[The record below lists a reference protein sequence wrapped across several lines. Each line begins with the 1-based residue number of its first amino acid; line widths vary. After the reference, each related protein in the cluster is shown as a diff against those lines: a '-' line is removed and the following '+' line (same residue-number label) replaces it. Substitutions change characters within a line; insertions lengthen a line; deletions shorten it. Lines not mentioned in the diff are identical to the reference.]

1 MQANVRGRHVII
13 GPTPS
18 VPANIPEPPMPGA
31 AGDRTGKRYQPS
43 NIAFPDGCNEKQRWL
58 NVLDLAVC
66 ALLRSARRSP
76 IQIFDDTKHAIAVRR
91 GRSKKGST
99 AHY

>member
-1 MQANVRGRHVII
+1 MNRKRG
-13 GPTPS
+13 
-18 VPANIPEPPMPGA
+18 
-31 AGDRTGKRYQPS
+31 QPF
-43 NIAFPDGCNEKQRWL
+43 NTAFPRGCNEKQRWRNL
-58 NVLDLAVC
+58 LIWLC
-66 ALLRSARRSP
+66 ALFFGSARRSP